1 MLISLLWENFRLGRT
16 LPLVEA
22 EVKYF
27 PVHHRRVFLFY
38 SRKIQ
43 TLAFCSGDTLSEAQ
57 TRLFKDNE
65 VWKTSRSCLAIIDT
79 GLLEKA
85 GLLDA
90 SDLSNERKLFHGN
103 P

>member
-1 MLISLLWENFRLGRT
+1 MSLMMANFQVGRS

-38 SRKIQ
+38 SRKIS

-57 TRLFKDNE
+57 ARLFKDNE
-65 VWKTSRSCLAIIDT
+65 VWKTSRSCLAIMDAE
-79 GLLEKA
+79 LLEKA
-85 GLLDA
+85 GLLDS
-90 SDLSNERKLFHGN
+90 SDISNERKFLHGKS
-103 P
+103 